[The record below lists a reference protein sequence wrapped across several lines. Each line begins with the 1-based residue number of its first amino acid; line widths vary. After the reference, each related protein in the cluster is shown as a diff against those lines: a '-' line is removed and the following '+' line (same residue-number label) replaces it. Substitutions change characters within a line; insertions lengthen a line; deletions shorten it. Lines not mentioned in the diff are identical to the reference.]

1 MATALREISAERS
14 ERIAAEVDAYLNA
27 NQQKSLL
34 RFITCGSVD
43 DGKSTLIG
51 RLLYDSKLLFEDQL
65 SALEAD
71 SRKFGTQ
78 GEEIDFALLV
88 DGLAAEREQGITI
101 DVAYRF
107 FTTDRRK
114 FIVADAPGHEQYTR
128 NMVTG
133 ASTADLAII
142 LIDARKGVLTQ
153 TRRHSYLANLLGI
166 RKLVLAI
173 NKMDLVDYDQ
183 ARFDE
188 IVADYRAF
196 ATRIGISE
204 FVAIPLSGLKGDNVT
219 ARGESMPW
227 YAGPTLLEYL
237 EDVPVGDSSLRN
249 APFRMAVQWVNRPH
263 SSFRGY
269 SGTIASG
276 TVRPGDSIMVQP
288 SGATSTVERI
298 ATFDGDLDVAI
309 VDQSVT
315 LTFADEIDCSRGDM
329 IVAAPEPVRV
339 ADRLVANLV
348 WMAPEAMVPGRAYWL
363 KIGTQTV
370 SASVA
375 RVEDV
380 INVNTRDR
388 EPGRP
393 LELNDIGRCELVLDR
408 PVAAVIYGENR
419 RLGGFILIDR
429 ATNSTVA
436 AGMVASFPVAGKAQ
450 VNATEHVGRIIW
462 LTGNSVEEKLA
473 FARKA
478 QQRFEARGRASVILD
493 EESVRAGLSSDL
505 SGAAGDE
512 AEHLRR
518 VGEVARL
525 ISRSGVTVLVAL
537 EADEAGLDTDMHIA
551 DASGDFGDWVI

>member
-1 MATALREISAERS
+1 
-14 ERIAAEVDAYLNA
+14 
-27 NQQKSLL
+27 
-34 RFITCGSVD
+34 
-43 DGKSTLIG
+43 
-51 RLLYDSKLLFEDQL
+51 
-65 SALEAD
+65 
-71 SRKFGTQ
+71 
-78 GEEIDFALLV
+78 
-88 DGLAAEREQGITI
+88 
-101 DVAYRF
+101 
-107 FTTDRRK
+107 
-114 FIVADAPGHEQYTR
+114 
-128 NMVTG
+128 
-133 ASTADLAII
+133 
-142 LIDARKGVLTQ
+142 
-153 TRRHSYLANLLGI
+153 
-166 RKLVLAI
+166 
-173 NKMDLVDYDQ
+173 
-183 ARFDE
+183 
-188 IVADYRAF
+188 
-196 ATRIGISE
+196 
-204 FVAIPLSGLKGDNVT
+204 
-219 ARGESMPW
+219 
-227 YAGPTLLEYL
+227 
-237 EDVPVGDSSLRN
+237 
-249 APFRMAVQWVNRPH
+249 MAVQWVNRPH